1 MNAPVDGAVRPGE
14 AANERRSGEDVDRAI
29 VRAAQAGLPR
39 VPRPYHAIA
48 ETLGVAPEVV
58 VERMRAMLASGAIR
72 RIGVVPNHYR
82 LGWTANGMTVW
93 DVDDEQ
99 VDALGAAVGALP
111 GVSHCYRRPRHLPLW
126 RYNLFAML
134 HGRSRAE
141 VEQQREQLRQLLG
154 VHCRADDILYSSAIL
169 KKTGLRLAA
178 AGAGS
183 PFPSPRRAST
193 GPRARHSPTE
203 A

>member
-1 MNAPVDGAVRPGE
+1 VSLDDFDRRLI
-14 AANERRSGEDVDRAI
+14 AAT
-29 VRAAQAGLPR
+29 QAGLPL
-39 VPRPYHAIA
+39 VARPYDAVA
-48 ETLGVAPEVV
+48 DALGCSAQQVR
-58 VERMRAMLASGAIR
+58 ERLAGMLAQGLVR
-72 RIGVVPNHYR
+72 RIGAVPNHYR
-82 LGWTANGMTVW
+82 LGFTANGMTVW

>member
-1 MNAPVDGAVRPGE
+1 MNRPVDSSVHPRG
-14 AANERRSGEDVDRAI
+14 AANERRSGDDVDRAI

-93 DVDDEQ
+93 DVDDAR
-99 VDALGAAVGALP
+99 VDELGVRIGALP
-111 GVSHCYRRPRHLPLW
+111 GVSHCYRRPRRLPVW
-126 RYNLFAML
+126 RYNLFAMV
-134 HGRSRAE
+134 HGRDRTECESQ
-141 VEQQREQLRQLLG
+141 VREIGALLG
-154 VHCRADDILYSSAIL
+154 DAVRAHDVLYSTRVL
-169 KKTGLRLAA
+169 KKSGLRF
-178 AGAGS
+178 G
-183 PFPSPRRAST
+183 
-193 GPRARHSPTE
+193 
-203 A
+203 